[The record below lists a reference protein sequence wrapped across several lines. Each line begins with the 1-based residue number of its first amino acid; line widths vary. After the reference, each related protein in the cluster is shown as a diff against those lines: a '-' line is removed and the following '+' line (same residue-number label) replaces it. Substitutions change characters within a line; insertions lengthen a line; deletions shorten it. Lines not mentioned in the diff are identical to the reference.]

1 MSYRLTHKEKNYWV
15 KESAK
20 WGVEVHDLAFS
31 PRKVVIAEPT
41 TRKLL
46 EVDAV
51 KKLDG
56 KV

>member
-31 PRKVVIAEPT
+31 PRKIVISFADLKKISEA
-41 TRKLL
+41 
-46 EVDAV
+46 DAM